1 MAETKKA
8 KKDAEKPAA
17 AKPELKAV
25 DKTADKDVLPSADDL
40 PPQGEAPAEG
50 GGISKKKL
58 ALFIALP
65 ILVVLGAGVGLY
77 FTGHLGNLGA
87 KKIDCAT
94 VTEGDK
100 DYAACAQELAQT
112 TASLPPGIFVDI
124 PAMIVNLS
132 GNAKKTTYLK
142 IVLKIEL
149 EGKDDAKGFNAIM
162 PRVVD
167 QFQTYLRELRLD
179 DLKGSSGIYRMKIEL
194 LSRVRAAAPEIKV
207 RDVLFQEILVQQ

>member
-8 KKDAEKPAA
+8 KKEAEKPA

-25 DKTADKDVLPSADDL
+25 EKESATPEEGMEGAD
-40 PPQGEAPAEG
+40 APAEG
-50 GGISKKKL
+50 GGRISRKKL
-58 ALFIALP
+58 LILIMLP
-65 ILVVLGAGVGLY
+65 VLIVIGSGAGLY
-77 FTGHLGNLGA
+77 FTGYLGKLTA

-100 DYAACAQELAQT
+100 DYATCAQEIAH
-112 TASLPPGIFVDI
+112 TAATLPPGVFVPI
-124 PAMIVNLS
+124 PDMIVNLS
-132 GNAKKTTYLK
+132 SNAKKTTYLK
-142 IVLKIEL
+142 ISLQVEL
-149 EGKDDAKGFNAIM
+149 EGKDDAKGFTAIM
-162 PRVVD
+162 PRIID
-167 QFQTYLRELRLD
+167 QFQTYLRELRLE